1 MRFLALLL
9 LATGVAGA
17 CPALAEVT
25 ILRGSSAPPP
35 AVPPAEPVV
44 LTQREVVDVPVY
56 SPPVYYV
63 TFPAPLVRHHLPAP
77 GAWGMTSGAAPGVAS
92 GWPLFGPSSPR
103 R

>member
-1 MRFLALLL
+1 MRFLSPLL
-9 LATGVAGA
+9 LATTIGVAGT

-35 AVPPAEPVV
+35 AAPAAEPVPAPAPV
-44 LTQREVVDVPVY
+44 VVREIVY
-56 SPPVYYV
+56 TPVYYATPFYTPV
-63 TFPAPLVRHHLPAP
+63 RSHPIAQTAPAPVVSAP
-77 GAWGMTSGAAPGVAS
+77 GAS